1 MLTLAFWNI
10 NDKQLTQELLT
21 LATELCGNFANANDV
36 IICLVEIAG
45 IDDHILVQNLNRQ
58 LPGKRW
64 WSKRPERGTGF
75 LCVSNS
81 DEMKFDSSAII
92 AGGWPVKII
101 RGYGPATTWYRL
113 WFVHLAAPI
122 GITDTVA
129 HQMGEAAP
137 LHFEIRDREKNDVSD
152 NTVVIGDFNMPPFA
166 AATVSPKGLNAVS
179 CKSDAA
185 KYSRTVAGE
194 EYPFFYNPMWYFL
207 GDRTASNQPGTFQM
221 KPRDNSMR
229 WYMIDQVVLRPS
241 VMNTI
246 TNGSLRVITKIGKT
260 ELISAGGNINNK
272 ISDHLPITLSL
283 DI

>member
-1 MLTLAFWNI
+1 MLALAFWNI

-21 LATELCGNFANANDV
+21 LATELGGNAANANDV

-45 IDDHILVQNLNRQ
+45 IDDGALVQALNRQ

-64 WSKRPERGTGF
+64 WSKRPEHGTGF
-75 LCVSNS
+75 LCLSNS
-81 DEMKFDSSAII
+81 DEMKFDSSATI
-92 AGGWPVKII
+92 AGGWPVKLI
-101 RGYGPATTWYRL
+101 RGNGPTRTWYRL
-113 WFVHLAAPI
+113 WFVHLAAPL
-122 GITDTVA
+122 GSTDTVA

-137 LHFEIRDREKNDVSD
+137 LHNEIKAREHKDLGD

-166 AATVSPKGLNAVS
+166 AAMVSPRGLNAVP
-179 CKSDAA
+179 CKTDAA
-185 KYSRTVAGE
+185 KSTRTVAGVK
-194 EYPFFYNPMWYFL
+194 YSFFYNPVWRFL

-221 KPRDNSMR
+221 KPRDNSIR

-241 VMNTI
+241 LMNTI
-246 TNGSLRVITKIGKT
+246 INDSLRVITKLGQT
-260 ELISAGGNINNK
+260 ELISAGGNMNKK